1 MSLEALKRIKENP
14 LYARI
19 ISYFVHR
26 SDEDDNIRAV
36 YIIGSLAQKD
46 SHPTKYSDLDIELVV
61 KDNTVFLQNTDWVQ
75 DIQKAEFAY
84 EQTPS
89 DGNGSEIRALFSEG
103 MKSVDFTF
111 LTPKDFNNRIANK
124 QYRNGVFGRGVISL
138 VDKDEMISNLR
149 VEKTNTIP
157 PLNQQSF
164 NREYKNLLFHLIYAK
179 NKIQAG
185 ELLTAKNT
193 IDVSVRESLMK
204 FIRWEEHLAD
214 TQKDLWHRAR
224 HFEKWA
230 DESHQLLI
238 KDASPTYNA
247 KEMEK
252 SLLDISRHI
261 LRIAN
266 NISKQ
271 TGIPLEYNKDIS
283 NYLSNPASIVNMASI
298 RKKEYV

>member
-1 MSLEALKRIKENP
+1 MSLQELKRIKENP

-26 SDEDDNIRAV
+26 ADADDNIRAV

-46 SHPTKYSDLDIELVV
+46 SHPTKYSDMDIELLV
-61 KDNTVFLQNTDWVQ
+61 KDTKVFLENTDWVRE
-75 DIQKAEFAY
+75 IQENEFAY
-84 EQTPS
+84 EQRPS
-89 DGNGSEIRALFSEG
+89 DGNGSEIRVLFSEG

-111 LTPKDFNNRIANK
+111 LTPKDFHNRIANR
-124 QYRNGVFGRGVISL
+124 QYLNGVFGRGVISL
-138 VDKDEMISNLR
+138 IDKDEMISRLC
-149 VEKTNTIP
+149 VEKTNILP
-157 PLNQQSF
+157 PLTEKSF

-179 NKIQAG
+179 NKIMAG

-214 TQKDLWHRAR
+214 PQKDLWHRAR

-230 DESHQLLI
+230 SEDHQVLI
-238 KDASPTYNA
+238 KEASPQYNA
-247 KEMEK
+247 VEMEK
-252 SLLDISRHI
+252 SLISINNHI
-261 LRIAN
+261 MRMAK

-271 TGIPLEYNKDIS
+271 TGFLLEYDKNIED
-283 NYLSNPASIVNMASI
+283 YLSNPRTAINLSLT
-298 RKKEYV
+298 RGKEYV